1 MQDVLLIAPNRWL
14 QALDEFAKIDK
25 SVKFVRRPM
34 TSVID
39 GVAYI
44 DVQGTLVKSAAEINS
59 DRFTGYA
66 EIAQAIRRIDTNTP
80 IVLRVNSGGGTLDGI
95 DLALNA
101 IKGRTNITTQ
111 VDGLCCSAAYWLASQ
126 TKRISATRLSEVGGL
141 GVYSVIY
148 DTSRMLNDA
157 GIEVKMAKTGALKG
171 AGYPGTP
178 VTDEIMDDLQSTVEN
193 VGKMFFDDVKSAR
206 EKVELAKVT
215 SGKSWL
221 AAEAKELNLID
232 VIEGGQR
239 MDDEKVEV
247 AEEETVESTDDEK
260 TEQDSVAQERERVME
275 LLSLFADR
283 DYAQEAVKNGWSVFE
298 AKAHYFDRQKPV
310 AHSAVSPVATAPAAE
325 PEASQNFIAMARR
338 LAEEKGI
345 SLSEAAAQIAKQ
357 YPDAYQE
364 YARG

>member
-66 EIAQAIRRIDTNTP
+66 EIAQAIRIIDTNTP

-101 IKGRTNITTQ
+101 IKGRDKITTQ

-193 VGKMFFDDVKSAR
+193 VGRMFFDEVKSAR
-206 EKVELAKVT
+206 VVELAKIT

-221 AAEAKELNLID
+221 AMEAKELNLID
-232 VIEGGQR
+232 EIEGGQR

-247 AEEETVESTDDEK
+247 AEEEIVESTDDEK

-298 AKAHYFDRQKPV
+298 AKAHYFDRQKP
-310 AHSAVSPVATAPAAE
+310 AAKSAVAPVATAPAAE

-338 LAEEKGI
+338 LAEEKSV
-345 SLSEAAAQIAKQ
+345 SLSEAAAQVAKK
-357 YPDAYQE
+357 YPDVYQA